1 MSGTGIKRIL
11 TGIMAAEVAI
21 MLFYSCKREQEPVI
35 IDFQHTPTQEIR
47 DMEMVQSENGYVEM
61 RMTAPLM
68 QHFEYDA
75 DSLHRVYDFYPDS
88 FYVRIYTRDGALET
102 EIISEQAR
110 HETTAGKNTWSAFGN
125 VQMIN
130 HIRRQ
135 RMESDTIYWDQAQHK
150 IYTDCYV
157 RLISE
162 QGEMQGYGMESDEK
176 VRDAY
181 IRKPFDSYSVIEKD
195 STKIVIDTLN
205 FIGPQMQRF
214 TEK

>member
-1 MSGTGIKRIL
+1 MTAGEFRKGMTFVIDG
-11 TGIMAAEVAI
+11 
-21 MLFYSCKREQEPVI
+21 EPHVI

-162 QGEMQGYGMESDEK
+162 QGEMQGTEWNPMKKCGMRISENLS
-176 VRDAY
+176 
-181 IRKPFDSYSVIEKD
+181 IRI
-195 STKIVIDTLN
+195 
-205 FIGPQMQRF
+205 R
-214 TEK
+214 